1 MKSLMARYLIG
12 ALALCLSLAG
22 HAATDING
30 AGSSAAKPLYTKW
43 AETYAQEN
51 GAAVLHYDPAG
62 SSAGVK
68 RIKEGAVDFG
78 ATDVALSQED
88 LKKNRLICFPTAI
101 SGVVPVYNLPGIKPG
116 ELQLTG
122 ELLANIFSHT
132 IVDWNDPAIKAVN
145 PGLNLPKLPISII
158 VRAEGSGTTYNFTNY
173 LSKVS
178 SGWKQNFGN
187 DFIIKWPSAATAV
200 KGSSGVVTAVKS
212 TAGALGYVDY
222 NYVVQDHLAYAKVQ
236 NREGRFVKPGADEFG
251 AALTNSDWKTKAA
264 FEEMLTDRPGV
275 HSWPI
280 TMGTFVVVPM
290 TTKTP
295 DTTAAALRFFAW
307 GFMKGDKLVGDVEFV
322 RLPDMVQ
329 ARIYG
334 DLTRVS
340 DVNGK
345 PLKWV
350 MPQ

>member
-1 MKSLMARYLIG
+1 MKSIYARQ
-12 ALALCLSLAG
+12 AFAMFAFCLSLAG

-43 AETYAQEN
+43 ADFYGHNIGT
-51 GAAVLHYDPAG
+51 VMHYDPAG

-68 RIKEGAVDFG
+68 RIKEGSVDFG
-78 ATDVALSQED
+78 ATDVALSADD

-122 ELLANIFSHT
+122 ELLADIFSRT

-173 LSKVS
+173 LSKIS
-178 SGWKQNFGN
+178 PAWKHTFGN
-187 DFIIKWPSAATAV
+187 DFLIKWPATATPV
-200 KGSSGVVTAVKS
+200 KGSGGIVTAVKS

-222 NYVVQDHLAYAKVQ
+222 NYVVQDQLSYAKVR
-236 NREGRFVKPGADEFG
+236 NRDGRFVKPGADEFG
-251 AALTNSDWKTKAA
+251 EALTNSDWKGKAA
-264 FEEMLTDRPGV
+264 FEEMLTDRPGL

-280 TMGTFVVVPM
+280 TMGTFVVIPL
-290 TTKTP
+290 TTKNP
-295 DTTAAALRFFAW
+295 ETTAATLRFFTWA
-307 GFMKGDKLVGDVEFV
+307 FMKGDQLVGDVDFV

-334 DLTRVS
+334 DMTRVS
-340 DVNGK
+340 DVNGE
-345 PLKWV
+345 PLKWL